1 MKYLAA
7 YLLLSQ
13 GGNDKPSAEDV
24 KALLSS
30 VGVDSEEERLQK
42 LISELKDKT
51 IADLIAEGSTK
62 LAALVLPA
70 GLKRSRIAWI
80 LLSANWVMISVM
92 HVPAPVQEDN
102 HRLPVKEQKHCSPYA
117 KTLKALTSCNSLIT
131 PTITAA
137 SSQAPLPSIP
147 TWCSPPAPQLSSS
160 GP

>member
-7 YLLLSQ
+7 YLLLNQ

-62 LAALVLPA
+62 LA
-70 GLKRSRIAWI
+70 S
-80 LLSANWVMISVM
+80 M